1 MGWKIGINGLG
12 RIGRCVLRGALKR
25 PELEVVAVN
34 HKSRRIPVT
43 EDYAQSVAHMV
54 KYDSIHGAFDLDI
67 SYEGN
72 DILANG
78 RKIKLFAEGDPALL
92 PWEELGVEIVIE
104 STGRFRDPVEAAKH
118 LDAGAKKVVLTAPAR
133 GKGCFTAVMG
143 VNHEEYDP
151 AAHHVVSNASCTTN
165 CLAPVAKVLHEK
177 FGIVKGLMTTIHAYT
192 NDQQLLDMP
201 HRDMRRARAANLSI
215 IPTTTGAARAVELVL
230 PELEGRLNGFA
241 MRVPTPNVSVVDLVA
256 ELARPASRD
265 EINNV
270 FKEAS
275 EGHLKG
281 IIEYCDLPLVSIDF
295 NGNPHSAIFDATS
308 TMVVGGNMA
317 KVVAWYDNEW
327 GYSQRVLD
335 LVTYMASKGL

>member
-43 EDYAQSVAHMV
+43 EDYARSVAHMV

-256 ELARPASRD
+256 ELARPAGRD